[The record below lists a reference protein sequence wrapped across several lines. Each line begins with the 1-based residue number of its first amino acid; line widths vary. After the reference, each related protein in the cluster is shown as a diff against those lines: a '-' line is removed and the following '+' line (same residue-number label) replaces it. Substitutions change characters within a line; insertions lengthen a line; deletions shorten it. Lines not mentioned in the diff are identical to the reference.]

1 MEEIPL
7 TLLAGVADR
16 ERTVVRRWWAGLSP
30 ADRWQVADLCDERH
44 EAYLFVPVVG
54 GEAPPVALGGRF
66 LAHDDAWRLADWEA
80 DWREY
85 LVDRP
90 GGYHGNGRPETAA
103 LIASQFRSVCYL
115 GDEPGVRCR
124 VADWRLT
131 RFAVWEWPPSAQR
144 HVEPRAAPDG
154 GR

>member
-1 MEEIPL
+1 LEEFPL
-7 TLLAGVADR
+7 ALLDAVPDADR
-16 ERTVVRRWWAGLSP
+16 DAAERWWAGLSP

-44 EAYLFVPVVG
+44 EAYLFAPVAG
-54 GEAPPVALGGRF
+54 GEAPPVVLGGRF

-90 GGYHGNGRPETAA
+90 GGYRGNGWPETAA

-131 RFAVWEWPPSAQR
+131 RFAVREWPPSAHWQA
-144 HVEPRAAPDG
+144 EPRAAPDA